1 MVYSPIGRQQ
11 GLTITMLLTCLVIVG
26 IVAVFGIKVGPVWIE
41 YYNIRQAIS
50 GMEKAGDLAKS
61 MPAVRESFDKR
72 AEVGYI
78 TAIRGQDLDLSKTG
92 NGFSVAFSYRKE
104 IPIVANMSVVF
115 DFQGATGP
123 APSRKRAGVD

>member
-1 MVYSPIGRQQ
+1 MVRSPVGRQR
-11 GLTITMLLTCLVIVG
+11 GITITSLVIGLAFVG
-26 IVAVFGIKVGPVWIE
+26 IVAVFFIKVSPVWIE
-41 YYNIRQAIS
+41 YYNIRQAIA
-50 GMEKAGDLAKS
+50 GMEKSGDLAKS

-92 NGFSVAFSYRKE
+92 NGFTVAFSYRKE

-115 DFQGATGP
+115 DFEGSTGP

>member
-1 MVYSPIGRQQ
+1 MVFSPMRRQY
-11 GLTITMLLTCLVIVG
+11 GLTITTLVTCLIVVG
-26 IVAVFGIKVGPVWIE
+26 IVAVFLIKVSPVWIE
-41 YYNIRQAIS
+41 YYNIRQAIA
-50 GMEKAGDLAKS
+50 GMEKSGDLAKS

-92 NGFSVAFSYRKE
+92 NGFTVAFSYRKE

-115 DFQGATGP
+115 DFEGSTGP

>member
-1 MVYSPIGRQQ
+1 MVRFPVRRQD
-11 GLTITMLLTCLVIVG
+11 GLTITTLVIFLVVVG
-26 IVAVFGIKVGPVWIE
+26 IVAIFFIKVSPVWIE
-41 YYNIRQAIS
+41 YYSIRQAIA

-61 MPAVRESFDKR
+61 MPAVRESFDRR

-92 NGFSVAFSYRKE
+92 SGFSVAFSYRKE

-115 DFQGATGP
+115 DFQGSSGA
-123 APSRKRAGVD
+123 APSRKRAGAD

>member
-1 MVYSPIGRQQ
+1 MVRSPIRRQH
-11 GLTITMLLTCLVIVG
+11 GLTITTLVICLAVVG
-26 IVAVFGIKVGPVWIE
+26 IVAVFFIKISPVWIE

-50 GMEKAGDLAKS
+50 GMEKAGDLAKP

-104 IPIVANMSVVF
+104 IPIVSNMSVVF
-115 DFQGATGP
+115 DFQGSSGP